1 MAVTINEMQVDM
13 QDTPQPANVP
23 AAESKPEKQAN
34 MRAEM
39 EMIRERQLRLQ
50 AD

>member
-13 QDTPQPANVP
+13 QDTPQPPNAP
-23 AAESKPEKQAN
+23 AAESKPEKQSN
-34 MRAEM
+34 LRSEL
-39 EMIRERQLRLQ
+39 EMIRERSLRLQ